1 MPELSNRRLKTE
13 DGRQENSSAAQLLRA
28 VLILA
33 SVFCFLAAASAAD
46 NPSPYVVEKLIGKK
60 APDFTLKDMQG
71 KPSTLSANRGKVV
84 LLVFWASWCPTG
96 AQEFASL
103 NRLYAKYKDRELV
116 ILAVSSD
123 KSLAAA
129 KGFLSQNP
137 VSFTVLLDDK
147 LTVSKQLYR
156 AFMIPMTF
164 VIDKSG
170 KIVNKHFGEQDW
182 TKPEIL
188 KEMETL
194 LL

>member
-1 MPELSNRRLKTE
+1 ML
-13 DGRQENSSAAQLLRA
+13 GA
-28 VLILA
+28 VLVLT
-33 SVFCFLAAASAAD
+33 SVFCFLTAALAAD
-46 NPSPYVVEKLIGKK
+46 NPSPYVVEKLLGKK
-60 APDFTLKDMQG
+60 APDFTLKDMG
-71 KPSTLSANRGKVV
+71 GRPSTLSANRGKVV

-96 AQEFASL
+96 PQEFASL
-103 NRLYAKYKDRELV
+103 NRLYAKYKDRGLV

-188 KEMETL
+188 KEIDTL
-194 LL
+194 L